1 MGDCAP
7 WAGYSYCI
15 NRIGPM
21 TFRIAAVLTTTGQ
34 QLGNGGEDT
43 YATRQEAQ
51 LHADF
56 YNEQVADED
65 YRYIVTAA

>member
-1 MGDCAP
+1 
-7 WAGYSYCI
+7 
-15 NRIGPM
+15 M

-34 QLGNGGEDT
+34 QLCNGGEDT